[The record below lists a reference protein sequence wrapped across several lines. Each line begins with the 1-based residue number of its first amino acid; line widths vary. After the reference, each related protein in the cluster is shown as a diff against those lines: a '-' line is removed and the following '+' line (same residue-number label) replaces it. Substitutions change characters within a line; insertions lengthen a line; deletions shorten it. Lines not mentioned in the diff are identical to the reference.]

1 MPVGNEFK
9 GFALLFMTVV
19 MVGTIYI
26 FFNSDDKNAYSGE
39 LYTKE
44 VHNEIMAVEQH
55 TNTPE
60 DIGDVMEEKMMTDSN
75 QEEDLKSVTM
85 VE

>member
-1 MPVGNEFK
+1 MFNEVK
-9 GFALLFMTVV
+9 GFVLLFMAVV

-26 FFNSDDKNAYSGE
+26 MFNDDDKNAYSDD

-60 DIGDVMEEKMMTDSN
+60 DIDGLVEEKMLT
-75 QEEDLKSVTM
+75 EEDYGSGLKTVTM

>member
-1 MPVGNEFK
+1 MLMLKEIK
-9 GFALLFMTVV
+9 GFVLLFMAVV

-26 FFNSDDKNAYSGE
+26 MFNDDDRNAYSGNI
-39 LYTKE
+39 YTKE

-55 TNTPE
+55 TNTPQ
-60 DIGDVMEEKMMTDSN
+60 DIDGIVEEKMLTEGDHES
-75 QEEDLKSVTM
+75 DLKTVTM